1 VSTNSIE
8 RNSRSRV
15 LSGAT
20 ALFDCLA
27 SARLSTVVGESN
39 GLIVVI
45 TDGEGSGVPVAQ
57 EAKGIQ

>member
-1 VSTNSIE
+1 VRKNLSEPSLH
-8 RNSRSRV
+8 SRGQSV
-15 LSGAT
+15 L
-20 ALFDCLA
+20 LA